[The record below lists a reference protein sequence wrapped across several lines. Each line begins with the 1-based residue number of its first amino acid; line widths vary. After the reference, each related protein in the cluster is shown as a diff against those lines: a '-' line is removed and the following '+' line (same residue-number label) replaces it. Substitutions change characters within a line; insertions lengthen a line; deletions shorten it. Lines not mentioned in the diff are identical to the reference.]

1 LKGQLNGF
9 VENTVTRGCCRA
21 RASHLGVCSRLQRLF
36 GRLKRIG
43 TVREW
48 IRLIGRRHGRNQL
61 NAGRVR
67 LGHVRL
73 DPGRDW
79 LKRHGLGDGRLR
91 LKRHG
96 LDGRLRLKHHGLDG
110 RLRLKRFG
118 FERLL
123 WVGRRVAL
131 SRPL

>member
-9 VENTVTRGCCRA
+9 VKNTVTRGCCRA

-73 DPGRDW
+73 DPGR
-79 LKRHGLGDGRLR
+79 LR
-91 LKRHG
+91 LKHHG